1 VNTDVPITP
10 PATDS
15 TTVQRRLSTI
25 LVADVVGY
33 SRLMS
38 EDDEGTLR
46 ALQACRRIFEA
57 EIALHHGRIFGGA
70 GDSVL
75 AEFASPIDGLRCAW
89 SLQERLA
96 RGDAEVGGAP
106 RLRYRMGI
114 NLGDV
119 IVAGDD
125 LLGDGVNVASRLE
138 ALSEPGGI
146 ALAGSVVDQVEGRLP
161 LRFVLL
167 GDYRFKN
174 LPRPVRVYR
183 VVDGSR
189 PAGQPDDEAAAAEEG
204 HALPSVA
211 LLPFANLGADEAHA
225 IFADGLV
232 EDIIARLSRFRELVV
247 IARSSSFAYRGR
259 TITPEQAGQELGVR
273 YVLDGSV
280 RSAGSLVRITA
291 QLIEVATGRRVWAE
305 RYDRDVA
312 DLFAVQDEVTQLI
325 AATLISRVGDV
336 EMERG
341 RIAHTEDM
349 EAYAAFVRARM
360 LIYTLEKPA
369 NGEAQRLLQ
378 QVIQRDPHFSRAFG
392 SLALTHLHEWRY
404 GWVEDGEA
412 ALRQAKRR
420 AREAV
425 ALDDLN
431 PRGHAALGYVHFF
444 TGNPELAVAEYER
457 ALRINPNDPDIMAE
471 YADVLNYT
479 GRPDLALR
487 FIEQAKRLNPRVPDW
502 YLWYEGD
509 VLFSLGRYEE
519 AIATLERMRDP
530 SQGRRLLAASCAL
543 LGREAEARA
552 HAEEVLRTIPGF
564 TIAAWAA
571 KLPSQDHAIL
581 GRLVEG
587 LRRAGLPE

>member
-1 VNTDVPITP
+1 VSIRADATP
-10 PATDS
+10 LHDS
-15 TTVQRRLSTI
+15 TAVQRRLSTI

-46 ALQACRRIFEA
+46 SLQACRAIFESV
-57 EIALHHGRIFGGA
+57 IAAHHGRIFGGA

-75 AEFASPIDGLRCAW
+75 AEFSSPIDGVRCAW
-89 SLQERLA
+89 TLQERLA
-96 RGDAEVGGAP
+96 GREAEVDGAP
-106 RLRYRMGI
+106 RLRHRMGI

-119 IVAGDD
+119 IVAGAD

-138 ALSEPGGI
+138 ALAEPGGI
-146 ALAGSVVDQVEGRLP
+146 ALSGSVVDQVEGRLP

-189 PAGQPDDEAAAAEEG
+189 ASNLSDDETHAADEAQ
-204 HALPSVA
+204 ALPSVA

-225 IFADGLV
+225 VFADGLV

-259 TITPEQAGQELGVR
+259 TITTEQAGQELGVR

-291 QLIEVATGRRVWAE
+291 QLVEVATGRRVWAE

-325 AATLISRVGDV
+325 AATLIARVGDV

-341 RIAHTEDM
+341 RIGRTEDM

-360 LIYTLEKPA
+360 LIYTLEKAA
-369 NGEAQRLLQ
+369 NVEAQRLLL

-404 GWVEDGEA
+404 GWVDDPEA

-479 GRPDLALR
+479 GRPDLAAR

-502 YLWYEGD
+502 YLWYQGD
-509 VLFSLGRYEE
+509 ILFSLERYEE

-552 HAEEVLRTIPGF
+552 HAAEVLRTIPGF
-564 TIAAWAA
+564 TIASWAA
-571 KLPSQDHAIL
+571 KLPPQDPAIL

-587 LRRAGLPE
+587 LRRAGLPD

>member
-1 VNTDVPITP
+1 MSIRADATP
-10 PATDS
+10 LHDS
-15 TTVQRRLSTI
+15 TAVQRRLSTI

-46 ALQACRRIFEA
+46 SLQACRAIFESV
-57 EIALHHGRIFGGA
+57 IAAHHGRIFGGA

-75 AEFASPIDGLRCAW
+75 AEFSSPIDGVRCAW
-89 SLQERLA
+89 TLQERLA
-96 RGDAEVGGAP
+96 GREAEVDGAP
-106 RLRYRMGI
+106 RLRHRMGI

-119 IVAGDD
+119 IVAGAD

-138 ALSEPGGI
+138 ALAEPGGI
-146 ALAGSVVDQVEGRLP
+146 ALSGSVVDQVEGRLP

-189 PAGQPDDEAAAAEEG
+189 ASNLSDDETHAADEAQ
-204 HALPSVA
+204 ALPSVA

-225 IFADGLV
+225 VFADGLV

-259 TITPEQAGQELGVR
+259 TITTEQAGQELGVR

-291 QLIEVATGRRVWAE
+291 QLVEVATGRRVWAE

-325 AATLISRVGDV
+325 AATLIARVGDV

-341 RIAHTEDM
+341 RIGRTEDM

-360 LIYTLEKPA
+360 LIYTLEKAA
-369 NGEAQRLLQ
+369 NVEAQRLLL

-404 GWVEDGEA
+404 GWVDDPEA

-479 GRPDLALR
+479 GRPDLAAR

-502 YLWYEGD
+502 YLWYQGD
-509 VLFSLGRYEE
+509 ILFSLERYEE

-552 HAEEVLRTIPGF
+552 HAAEVLRTIPGF
-564 TIAAWAA
+564 TIASWAA
-571 KLPSQDHAIL
+571 KLPPQDPAIL

-587 LRRAGLPE
+587 LRRAGLPD